1 MGDEGAKRL
10 GEMLLAGV
18 GLEPLSSVLESLRDI
33 PLGRTGTTRLYQ
45 TITLVFRS

>member
-18 GLEPLSSVLESLRDI
+18 GLEPLSSVCGIDTARC
-33 PLGRTGTTRLYQ
+33 RLC
-45 TITLVFRS
+45 